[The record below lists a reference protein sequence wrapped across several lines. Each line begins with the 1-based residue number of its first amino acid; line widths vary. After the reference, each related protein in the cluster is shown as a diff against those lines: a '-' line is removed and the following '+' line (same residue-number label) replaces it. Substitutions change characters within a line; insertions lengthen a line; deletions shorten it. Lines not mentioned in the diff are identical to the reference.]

1 MIIPIAS
8 LRVTL
13 LHNAIN
19 LASVNSLS
27 SMFILAMKRF
37 SSLIIGGEA
46 CSFDYINA
54 YDTLTNNHQILQHLV
69 VFSWYDLVILPDG

>member
-54 YDTLTNNHQILQHLV
+54 LYVDQQPPDLAASGGFFLV
-69 VFSWYDLVILPDG
+69 